1 MVFGTQG
8 RRRIIGATWRNR
20 LHEYLGAVV
29 RGVGA
34 DPLGVNGID
43 DHVHLLVR
51 IKPIQ
56 RIDFLIR
63 DLKANSS
70 GWIHREGLSTLFA
83 WQRGYAAFSV
93 SESNAEAVCR
103 YIDSQEE
110 HHRRQTFEDEFRRL
124 LKLNN
129 VSYDE

>member
-1 MVFGTQG
+1 MA
-8 RRRIIGATWRNR
+8 RRGERDYMSI
-20 LHEYLGAVV
+20 GAVV
-29 RGVGA
+29 RGVGGDA
-34 DPLGVNGID
+34 LGINGTD
-43 DHVHLLVR
+43 DHIHLLVR

-70 GWIHREGLSTLFA
+70 GWIHREGLSKLFA

-93 SESNAEAVCR
+93 SESNVKAVCR
-103 YIDSQEE
+103 YIDNQEE
-110 HHRRQTFEDEFRRL
+110 HHRRQTFEDEFRML

-129 VSYDE
+129 VSYDERYLLD